1 MSGYESSSQDPMR
14 ELREVAPQ
22 ARKEK
27 RKRKAKFDLE
37 RDMLPYQIILGG
49 EPIKLTPQE
58 YRFLLCLAERPYH
71 VFSPRQVLRAIN
83 DGPEPKL
90 EQENLRTLMRS
101 LRDKLGFFWD
111 FVQYVPNMGWRFKP

>member
-1 MSGYESSSQDPMR
+1 MR

-27 RKRKAKFDLE
+27 RKRRAKFDLE

-49 EPIKLTPQE
+49 EPIKLPPQE

-71 VFSPRQVLRAIN
+71 VFSPKQVLRAIN
-83 DGPEPKL
+83 DGPEPQLK
-90 EQENLRTLMRS
+90 QENLRSLMRS

-111 FVQYVPNMGWRFKP
+111 FIQFVPNLGGHL